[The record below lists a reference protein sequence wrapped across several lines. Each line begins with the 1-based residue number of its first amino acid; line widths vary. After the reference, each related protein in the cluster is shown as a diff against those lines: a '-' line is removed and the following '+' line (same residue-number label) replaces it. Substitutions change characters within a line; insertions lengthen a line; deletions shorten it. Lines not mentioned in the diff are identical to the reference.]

1 MEHMFDLQ
9 KKGRVV
15 MQRFKVDE
23 LIPHP
28 KNDFFFDD
36 MEGQKWQEFLE
47 SVRTS
52 GVIEPPV
59 VTDKRVIVS
68 GHQRIRACKELDI
81 ETINC
86 EVRIYENE
94 DKVLKDL
101 IETNIRQRGTIAGS
115 ELKMGRII
123 KELERIYGIKKG
135 RPEKIPQLAAFKSQE
150 ELAQDLGMS
159 LDKLQRIKKL
169 TDLPDEYQEMLES
182 GRISANTAASLIS
195 KLTDEEQQELLRAL
209 PATEKITQA
218 VAQQYIAQIKGLT
231 ETNATLAQEAV
242 EATRAVKASTDSEE
256 YLRMKK
262 AKEDAL
268 QEARDNYEK
277 WQAEKKKN
285 DEKPPKKNEIKE
297 AADKAREE
305 TKQQYRK
312 MIERLEKEVEEAKQ
326 REAPEPETIEVVPDD
341 YEELKRAKAEL
352 DAIKNSSDPD
362 ISKQILRIHTDDR
375 TPEQKLNNY
384 EKRAIDEVGGF
395 LSILRGL
402 EVQFDLCNKL
412 PVTTKR
418 LLRTNITEIQQIL
431 AKMDNAIMEGNE
443 ECKTA

>member
-1 MEHMFDLQ
+1 
-9 KKGRVV
+9 
-15 MQRFKVDE
+15 MQPFNVKD

-28 KNDFFFDD
+28 KNEFYFDE
-36 MEGQKWQEFLE
+36 MTGQKWQEFLE

-68 GHQRIRACKELDI
+68 GHQRIRACKELNI
-81 ETINC
+81 ESINC

-94 DKVLKDL
+94 DRVLKDL

-123 KELERIYGIKKG
+123 KELERIYGVKNG
-135 RPEKIPQLAAFKSQE
+135 RPEKLPQVAEVKSQDA
-150 ELAQDLGMS
+150 LAKELGMS
-159 LDKLQRIKKL
+159 VDKLNRMKKL
-169 TDLPDEYQEMLES
+169 AELPEEYQEMLES

-195 KLTDEEQQELLRAL
+195 KLPDEEQQELLRAL

-218 VAQQYIAQIKGLT
+218 VVQQYIGQIKGLT

-256 YLRMKK
+256 YVRMKK

-268 QEARDNYEK
+268 QDARDNYEK

-297 AADKAREE
+297 AADKVREE

-312 MIERLEKEVEEAKQ
+312 MIERLEREVEELKQ
-326 REAPEPETIEVVPDD
+326 QEAPEPEAIEVIPDD
-341 YEELKRAKAEL
+341 YEELKKAKMEL
-352 DAIKNSSDPD
+352 DAIKNSPDPD

-412 PVTTKR
+412 PVVTKR
-418 LLRTNITEIQQIL
+418 LLRTNIADIQQIL

-443 ECKTA
+443 ECKPA

>member
-1 MEHMFDLQ
+1 
-9 KKGRVV
+9 

-169 TDLPDEYQEMLES
+169 ADLPDEYQEMLES

-256 YLRMKK
+256 YLRMRENLEKEKEKARKYYEDLQAVKK
-262 AKEDAL
+262 CSCSPD
-268 QEARDNYEK
+268 
-277 WQAEKKKN
+277 
-285 DEKPPKKNEIKE
+285 EIKE
-297 AADKAREE
+297 TVNKAVEA
-305 TKQQYRK
+305 TKKEYKKLIDQLQ
-312 MIERLEKEVEEAKQ
+312 KEVEEA
-326 REAPEPETIEVVPDD
+326 RETAAMPEPEVIEVVPDD

-375 TPEQKLNNY
+375 TPEQKLNSY
-384 EKRAIDEVGGF
+384 EKRLIDEVGGF
-395 LSILRGL
+395 LSIVRGL
-402 EVQFDLCNKL
+402 EVQFDMCPRL
-412 PVTTKR
+412 PAVTKR
-418 LLRTNITEIQQIL
+418 LLRESISEIQQIL
-431 AKMDNAIMEGNE
+431 TKMDNAIMEVSE